1 VPLSFR
7 AGLPGPPAA
16 WEAKFPW
23 EAKLAKAYFRGT
35 PYCGIHRFGRCSR
48 YVLPRLAH
56 EGRAPLLDVGLV
68 EYEPSH
74 DSERH
79 LNRSLAPLTKAPREP
94 PEAMGRYKWL
104 LHLDGHSYS
113 ARLQNLLLTNAAV
126 LKQQSMYVE
135 YYYRALQPW
144 EHYIPF
150 YVTAHDDIVE
160 VLQNVSQHDEAV
172 RLVAHRAQAFAHATL
187 DVDSRNCYWR
197 RLLHGW
203 SHRLAYRPT
212 PDAWPTARARDG
224 HYICG
229 ECRRPPNPAL
239 IGPWPNGHACNPL
252 GAAGQSHTRPLA
264 DGLRRSGF
272 ESSEQDGTVRACR
285 SAAMRAVNK
294 GTHRSSQSK

>member
-1 VPLSFR
+1 M
-7 AGLPGPPAA
+7 
-16 WEAKFPW
+16 
-23 EAKLAKAYFRGT
+23 
-35 PYCGIHRFGRCSR
+35 
-48 YVLPRLAH
+48 LPRLAH

-144 EHYIPF
+144 VHYIPF

-187 DVDSRNCYWR
+187 DVDSRTCYWR

-294 GTHRSSQSK
+294 GTHRSSHIRVSK